1 MSCYTIHQPK
11 QPWTRSQVSAL
22 DATSAVKLAAR
33 LGWYETDICRDDVH
47 IFTVRIEP
55 SGLWCILPRQAG
67 YKDFDPQAILLDS
80 GS

>member
-1 MSCYTIHQPK
+1 MSCYTIHRPM

-33 LGWYETDICRDDVH
+33 LGWYETDVLRDDVH

-55 SGLWCILPRQAG
+55 SGLWCILPRPDCYWDCG
-67 YKDFDPQAILLDS
+67 PLSILSDS